1 MGCSTPV
8 QGPGERPQRS
18 TSEAPTDGIR
28 TLGKSLP
35 SAATDERAC
44 ATPARR
50 SRLTQPALT
59 RLAHSLPHF
68 NVRRRV
74 PLRTQP
80 TAEPPG
86 SARFLSG
93 GRHTTTA
100 LAWPRSGDR
109 NEATEVWTVAAS
121 SSSASFA
128 DLTSAGQ
135 TRRLRRLAVSAL
147 EAYEVSVCGLVRL
160 HGWNTTF
167 RVDGPNGDRRV
178 LVCSGRTGRP
188 RQSLGVRH

>member
-1 MGCSTPV
+1 
-8 QGPGERPQRS
+8 
-18 TSEAPTDGIR
+18 
-28 TLGKSLP
+28 
-35 SAATDERAC
+35 
-44 ATPARR
+44 
-50 SRLTQPALT
+50 
-59 RLAHSLPHF
+59 LPHF

-74 PLRTQP
+74 PLRTQA

-86 SARFLSG
+86 SASLPQRWSSYDDG
-93 GRHTTTA
+93 I
-100 LAWPRSGDR
+100 AWLGSGDR

-160 HGWNTTF
+160 HGWNATF